1 MKQELI
7 DLLQELEQLG
17 RSATHTFLL
26 SLKEDEMDT
35 DMWARLQELLKE
47 INLKSQ
53 SAFLISA
60 DLRRNNK

>member
-7 DLLQELEQLG
+7 DLLQELEQLSKSG
-17 RSATHTFLL
+17 THTFLL
-26 SLKEDEMDT
+26 SLKEGEMDT
-35 DMWARLQELLKE
+35 DMWARLQDLLRE

-60 DLRRNNK
+60 DLRCYNK